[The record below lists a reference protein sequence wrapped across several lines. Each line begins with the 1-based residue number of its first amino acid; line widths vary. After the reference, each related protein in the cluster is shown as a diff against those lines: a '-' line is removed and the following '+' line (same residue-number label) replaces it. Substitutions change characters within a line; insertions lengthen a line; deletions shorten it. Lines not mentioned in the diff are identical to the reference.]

1 MVSDKENRFIRYILL
16 TDHSYPGSCKPQD
29 KLKDGLYHAQGA
41 DIFFHGGEFSDDPN
55 DVNAYAAGS
64 FYAVDR
70 YASFKKFWEKDYEA
84 DGFRWIDCHQEA
96 NCIYVFERDSKKEK
110 IISLFNFSDH
120 EQMYELKLPG
130 VTSLKELLNSN
141 LEIYGG
147 TQKRKSTVK
156 TLENDRIL
164 LTLPPFSA
172 VYYTPEV

>member
-1 MVSDKENRFIRYILL
+1 
-16 TDHSYPGSCKPQD
+16 
-29 KLKDGLYHAQGA
+29 
-41 DIFFHGGEFSDDPN
+41 
-55 DVNAYAAGS
+55 
-64 FYAVDR
+64 
-70 YASFKKFWEKDYEA
+70 
-84 DGFRWIDCHQEA
+84 
-96 NCIYVFERDSKKEK
+96 
-110 IISLFNFSDH
+110 
-120 EQMYELKLPG
+120 MYELKLPG